1 MTDICELLSALSFLE
16 ILVYFMLIRN

>member
-1 MTDICELLSALSFLE
+1 MTDICELLSALLFLE